1 MALQDTLEQLRS
13 LDLGD
18 LDVNNIGSW
27 PAAIKGVILFALFV
41 LVLIAGYFLYL
52 TKKQQVL
59 ETAQKNETTLRQEFE
74 QKAMQAANLEE
85 YRQQKAE
92 MEATFG
98 ALLRQ
103 LPSDTEVPGLLED
116 ITLSALDNS
125 LKIDSVELQPEHKA
139 EFYVELPINISVQG
153 DYHNI
158 GAFVSGVANLSRIV
172 TLHDF
177 SIKPDKSPNDL
188 KMVIVA
194 KTYRYVDE
202 ESEAAAPQV
211 TQAAPQ

>member
-13 LDLGD
+13 FELGD
-18 LDVNNIGSW
+18 LDVNNIGGW
-27 PAAIKGVILFALFV
+27 PAAVKAVILLLLFI
-41 LVLIAGYFLYL
+41 LVLIGGYFLYL
-52 TKKQQVL
+52 TDKQAALKSAEQSEV
-59 ETAQKNETTLRQEFE
+59 TLRSEYE
-74 QKAMQAANLEE
+74 GKAFQAANLEQ
-85 YRQQKAE
+85 YRQQKEE

-116 ITLSALDNS
+116 ITLTALDNS

-139 EFYVELPINISVQG
+139 EFYVELPINIAVQG

-177 SIKPDKSPNDL
+177 KIQPQDSPNNL
-188 KMVIVA
+188 KMAILA
-194 KTYRYVDE
+194 KTYRYVDD
-202 ESEAAAPQV
+202 EAAG
-211 TQAAPQ
+211 AAQP

>member
-1 MALQDTLEQLRS
+1 MALQDTLDQLRS
-13 LDLGD
+13 FDVGD
-18 LDVNNIGSW
+18 LDVNNIGAW
-27 PAAIKGVILFALFV
+27 PAAIKAIILIVLLV
-41 LVLIAGYFLYL
+41 LVLVGGYSLYL
-52 TKKQQVL
+52 TDKRAAL
-59 ETAQKNETTLRQEFE
+59 ESARATEGTLRAEFE
-74 QKAMQAANLEE
+74 SKAEQAANLEQ
-85 YRQQKAE
+85 YRLQKEE

-139 EFYVELPINISVQG
+139 EFYIELPINIAVEG

-177 SIKPDKSPNDL
+177 SIKPENSPNNL
-188 KMVIVA
+188 KMLITA

-202 ESEAAAPQV
+202 EGAAAPQP
-211 TQAAPQ
+211 TQTANR